1 MYDVCMNQKL
11 GNPIDHLMD
20 TFISYIMNKGIFY
33 ESSYFNDRLYFID
46 TSKIFQRICKHI
58 IDIRLMMK
66 HVIDTV
72 SWWRKF
78 SGFVFH
84 HQLMKCKVIWIWLC
98 HNGGTLDPLI
108 FDYFLITLLH
118 LVMFLLLCVCGVK
131 SVMVH

>member
-11 GNPIDHLMD
+11 ENPIDHLMD
-20 TFISYIMNKGIFY
+20 TFISYIMNKRIFY
-33 ESSYFNDRLYFID
+33 VLSISATVIFYRYIKNI
-46 TSKIFQRICKHI
+46 SKDLLAHKVN
-58 IDIRLMMK
+58 IRLMMK